1 MLGVW
6 TALKI
11 NYAGCLDL
19 SCSTVSTLQLDF
31 AAPPASP
38 APYLRSGW
46 KVSLG
51 TLLGSLAQS
60 LAGKSRWEVSL
71 GSLAGK
77 SRWEVSLLGVRG
89 ALSGVGWRGKLEAR
103 GRTFLW
109 VAWQGRVRNPTRNH
123 QEASTC
129 PRTRLQIQFG
139 RQGIT
144 CSREHTLEDK
154 LVHRGLAQLVK
165 G

>member
-1 MLGVW
+1 MLDVW
-6 TALKI
+6 I
-11 NYAGCLDL
+11 CLAARFPH
-19 SCSTVSTLQLDF
+19 CSLILLLHLLPL
-31 AAPPASP
+31 PPTSDP
-38 APYLRSGW
+38 
-46 KVSLG
+46 
-51 TLLGSLAQS
+51 
-60 LAGKSRWEVSL
+60 AGKSHWEPCWGASLKVSL
-71 GSLAGK
+71 GSLVGK
-77 SRWEVSLLGVRG
+77 SCWEVSLLGVRG